1 MTDITDK
8 NVLMKCENCGYE
20 ELVPLSELEELR
32 ALPPISDEDHILC
45 PFCLH
50 DMYRKDSSHFNKF
63 R

>member
-1 MTDITDK
+1 
-8 NVLMKCENCGYE
+8 MKCENCGYE

-50 DMYRKDSSHFNKF
+50 DMYRKDSSHFNKI